1 MCGCSFQLVT
11 VEVITHDNSD
21 RHLQLGDVTIS
32 VHTQHTGHVPGSK
45 ADIIFFLLVHP
56 LVLAMANENL
66 KRMNSTSTV
75 ALASNRE
82 ANNIKDI
89 GTELERVTYRFF
101 IIAKE
106 VAQLRHSMR
115 LNGTLYFS

>member
-1 MCGCSFQLVT
+1 MET

-21 RHLQLGDVTIS
+21 RHLKLGDVTIS
-32 VHTQHTGHVPGSK
+32 VHTQYTGHIPGSE
-45 ADIIFFLLVHP
+45 ADIIFVFVHP
-56 LVLAMANENL
+56 LVMAMAKENL

-82 ANNIKDI
+82 ANNIK
-89 GTELERVTYRFF
+89 GVVTELEIVTYRFF

-115 LNGTLYFS
+115 LKGTLYFS